1 MTLYFDLSAFDD
13 TTDSELLKRVDRR
26 VASYYL
32 AVPLAGE
39 DNRVTVAT
47 AYPDNAAA
55 LRVLERLLRADVV
68 PVSSPEAELHEAIAR
83 IYPAA
88 DPAQGAVVC
97 WADDPAWYDAVTA
110 TANAFG
116 HAAGRPVIILHHSE
130 TADDVL
136 NRAAYDFSL
145 LVTHVSDPASL
156 ERLVRRSPVSLL
168 LVRGQYRPVD
178 QVLVALRGFGS
189 DHETLD
195 RVLPILARE
204 GSGATVLPLSHSG
217 AARVNE
223 LSAAS
228 PARQHLQSFLRDLD
242 RKNVRVDIRLSQ
254 GDPTDQIMNELAAGR
269 HAMLV
274 IAAEAEGDF
283 VWRVLSRIEQS
294 GCWPDRPVLLVK
306 PPVRPEGFAE
316 SIGSSFPA

>member
-1 MTLYFDLSAFDD
+1 MTLYFDLTAFAD

-55 LRVLERLLRADVV
+55 LGVLRRLLRADVV

-116 HAAGRPVIILHHSE
+116 QAAGRPVIILHHSE

-136 NRAAYDFSL
+136 RRAAYDFSL
-145 LVTHVSDPASL
+145 LVTHVSDPDSL

-168 LVRGQYRPVD
+168 LVRGAYRHID

-195 RVLPILARE
+195 RVLPILSRE
-204 GSGATVLPLSHSG
+204 GSGATVLPLSRSG
-217 AARVNE
+217 AARLND
-223 LSAAS
+223 LLADRS
-228 PARQHLQSFLRDLD
+228 PARQHLQRFLSDLD

-254 GDPTDQIMNELAAGR
+254 GDPADQIMNELAEGG
-269 HAMLV
+269 HGMLV
-274 IAAEAEGDF
+274 IAAEAEGEF
-283 VWRVLSRIEQS
+283 VLRVLARIEQS

-316 SIGSSFPA
+316 SCLVPGT